1 MATKKKG
8 LGRGLNA
15 LLGGNESVEAM
26 TMVQNEDELREIGID
41 LIRRGPWQP
50 RTHFDEAALNELA
63 DSIRSQGVVQPIVVR
78 ASVDNSF
85 EIVAGERRWRA
96 AQIAG
101 LQQVPAVI
109 KHFDDQTA
117 AAVSLIE
124 NIQREN
130 LNPLEESVALQR
142 LIDEFG
148 MTHQQVADT
157 VARSRT
163 AVTNLLRLQ
172 DLNADVKELL
182 ETRAIEMGHARALL
196 GVTGA
201 VQSQLAKETAKKGL
215 SVRETEQLVRRTLN
229 PPKKAKPVS
238 KDPDIKKL
246 ETDLSEKLG
255 AAVNIHQ
262 KSSSKGRLEINDCN
276 SLGHKTWYLFEGH
289 NLPHYVGALPCPCP
303 RSDALACL
311 NIRHENREKGNAWSW
326 IKMWQRPIWIRETS
340 QTMASKCVKVVRS
353 EYAPAAKA
361 ECTPGLDRHSAACD
375 WQPGCLGRG
384 DNRQRRRLA
393 GANGQRQPPVTHA
406 VRLRS
411 GDPHEY
417 AQ

>member
-15 LLGGNESVEAM
+15 LLGGSETVEAM
-26 TMVQNEDELREIGID
+26 TTVQHEDELRELAID

-50 RTHFDEAALNELA
+50 RTHFDEEALKELA

-78 ASVDNSF
+78 AADNGY

-96 AQIAG
+96 AQLAG
-101 LQQVPAVI
+101 LEQVPAVI
-109 KHFDDQTA
+109 KQFDDQTA

-172 DLNADVKELL
+172 DLNPDVKELL
-182 ETRAIEMGHARALL
+182 ENRAIEMGHARALL

-201 VQSQLAKETAKKGL
+201 VQSQLARETAKKGL
-215 SVRETEQLVRRTLN
+215 SVRETEQLVRKTLN
-229 PPKKAKPVS
+229 PPKKSKPVS
-238 KDPDIKKL
+238 KDPDIRKL

-262 KSSSKGRLEINDCN
+262 KSKSKGRLEISYS
-276 SLGHKTWYLFEGH
+276 SLDELDGILSH
-289 NLPHYVGALPCPCP
+289 
-303 RSDALACL
+303 
-311 NIRHENREKGNAWSW
+311 
-326 IKMWQRPIWIRETS
+326 IK
-340 QTMASKCVKVVRS
+340 
-353 EYAPAAKA
+353 
-361 ECTPGLDRHSAACD
+361 
-375 WQPGCLGRG
+375 
-384 DNRQRRRLA
+384 
-393 GANGQRQPPVTHA
+393 
-406 VRLRS
+406 
-411 GDPHEY
+411 
-417 AQ
+417 